1 MIISITDSC
10 ADVVFLKC
18 LPSQHLNE
26 FMFHLFFGKLKY
38 FVDFPTTLLLAYI
51 WIFCF
56 DFNPAELNLQIG
68 FFFSAAVYYEYTGVC
83 NIEQQSI
90 RIFKLEISEQ
100 IPSLSYNFWNS
111 KKKIIPTVF
120 WILCSL
126 AGVCQW
132 LLYSITVLFKQK
144 AL

>member
-68 FFFSAAVYYEYTGVC
+68 FFFPA
-83 NIEQQSI
+83 QQCIMITLAFVTLNNNQFGYLNWKYPNKS
-90 RIFKLEISEQ
+90 LLYLTISETV
-100 IPSLSYNFWNS
+100 
-111 KKKIIPTVF
+111 KKKLFQQYFGSFAVLRVF
-120 WILCSL
+120 
-126 AGVCQW
+126 VNN
-132 LLYSITVLFKQK
+132 YSIL
-144 AL
+144 